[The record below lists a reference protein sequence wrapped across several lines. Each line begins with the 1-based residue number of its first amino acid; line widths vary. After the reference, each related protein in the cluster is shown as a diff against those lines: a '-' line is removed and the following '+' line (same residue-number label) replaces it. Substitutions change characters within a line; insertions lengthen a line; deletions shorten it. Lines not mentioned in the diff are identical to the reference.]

1 MRALRSDAGAPSGAA
16 EISQAPFD
24 ARAGEERRQL
34 TGDDGDTRRL
44 FGRLV
49 DIFGMT
55 GRLRR
60 WSRSIQARL
69 VWIVLI
75 LAAPALVGLLA
86 IAMGLYQHE
95 RDQIGQ
101 STLATVR
108 ALVSALDRDLA

>member
-1 MRALRSDAGAPSGAA
+1 
-16 EISQAPFD
+16 
-24 ARAGEERRQL
+24 
-34 TGDDGDTRRL
+34 
-44 FGRLV
+44 
-49 DIFGMT
+49 
-55 GRLRR
+55 LRR

-86 IAMGLYQHE
+86 IALGLYQHE

-108 ALVSALDRDLA
+108 ALVSALDRDLAGTTAAAQVLAESPSLSSDDLAEFYREA